1 MDRGSASKGRH
12 AAPRQLGGVE
22 GNSRLTGSLAA
33 VLLLLLFIEG
43 VSIVSIGRLL
53 TLHIFVGV
61 LLIPPA
67 LYKIGSAGW
76 RFSKYYRRAPEYQ
89 RKGPPVLLLRVL
101 GPAVVVL
108 TGLVLASGVAL
119 ILVHGSWRSSLLFV
133 HQASFIIWFGAMAIH
148 VLGHLGETIHLA
160 PLDWLRRTRS
170 LVGGSSGRRW
180 LVASSLALGFIAA
193 LAFTP
198 LASGWFNQPF

>member
-1 MDRGSASKGRH
+1 MARGSARNARH

-22 GNSRLTGSLAA
+22 GNSRFTGSLAA
-33 VLLLLLFIEG
+33 VLLLLLFVEG
-43 VSIVSIGRLL
+43 VTIVSIGSLL
-53 TLHIFVGV
+53 TLHVFVGI

-67 LYKIGSAGW
+67 LYKIGSAAW
-76 RFSKYYRRAPEYQ
+76 RFAKYYRRQPDYQ

-108 TGLVLASGVAL
+108 TGLVLGSGVGL

-133 HQASFIIWFGAMAIH
+133 HQASFIVWFGAMVIH

-180 LVASSLALGFIAA
+180 AVASSLSLGLIAA

-198 LASGWFNQPF
+198 LANGWFTQPF